1 MFKRKTINE
10 YKDTPKENLIIWIR
24 QLIKS
29 MLVDLNIE
37 DTDFVKVNKLMNA
50 YMKDFLSMA
59 EIRKEAF
66 SFHKKA
72 RFSTDLKEQLIY
84 RIYGQTLSIIHVK
97 THAFHAANY
106 ITKLYKLYQKD
117 TKIVYDDQLK
127 KLESAYQVTYK
138 KLDDI
143 I

>member
-1 MFKRKTINE
+1 MFKSNTIIE
-10 YKDTPKENLIIWIR
+10 YKNIPKENLINWIR
-24 QLIKS
+24 QLIKN
-29 MLVDLNIE
+29 MLVELNIE
-37 DTDFVKVNKLMNA
+37 DNDFVQVNKLMNA
-50 YMKDFLSMA
+50 YTKNFLSMA

-72 RFSTDLKEQLIY
+72 RVSTDLKEQIIF

-106 ITKLYKLYQKD
+106 IIKLYKLYQKD